1 MKFAVLISTFLL
13 PAVTFAGGPTPM
25 RAEDGSDLSFLLKR
39 YDGPIA
45 ILRRTSA
52 GKRHIVPRT
61 LQVAEVPVR
70 RAANGL
76 VERQQCVDAGY
87 VPCPSGSQCCPAG
100 ATCGP
105 GTCCPAGNLPCA
117 GNCQCP
123 FNPSLLPR
131 SPRAHTVSPLLQAAH
146 LPQVIAV
153 PTLDAAQVGRNAS
166 LHSTETLD
174 AAPSVK
180 HAQLSLVSR
189 PLANSAR
196 IVAEPHP
203 RLRRPDKRRMPRR
216 VLLLPRWRYLRPR
229 FQRRGHLHWWLER
242 QRPRPHPE
250 RDIDPDRQ
258 LE

>member
-1 MKFAVLISTFLL
+1 MLPSSPRPLVLIPTPSPSRHSPPPPPPTTTAMKFAVLLSTFLL
-13 PAVTFAGGPTPM
+13 PAVTIAGGGPTPM
-25 RAEDGSDLSFLLKR
+25 RAEDGTDLSFLLKR

-117 GNCQCP
+117 GNCQY
-123 FNPSLLPR
+123 PSKTSLALP
-131 SPRAHTVSPLLQAAH
+131 ALTQ
-146 LPQVIAV
+146 
-153 PTLDAAQVGRNAS
+153 S
-166 LHSTETLD
+166 LHSFRL
-174 AAPSVK
+174 P
-180 HAQLSLVSR
+180 
-189 PLANSAR
+189 
-196 IVAEPHP
+196 ICP
-203 RLRRPDKRRMPRR
+203 R
-216 VLLLPRWRYLRPR
+216 
-229 FQRRGHLHWWLER
+229 
-242 QRPRPHPE
+242 
-250 RDIDPDRQ
+250 
-258 LE
+258 